1 MDEKKKPL
9 YKFRRAR
16 NRNKKRRGFPIIK
29 GKVPIRI
36 LVPNFITL
44 MALCAGLTAIRMAME
59 HRFEMAI
66 YVILIAAFL
75 DGIDGRVARFLNA
88 TSRFGAELD
97 SLADFV
103 NFGVVP
109 GLVLFIWTLQ
119 EADHRSLG
127 WIIVLI
133 FAMSMILR
141 LARFNTMLDKP
152 NQPRWKSNYFVGVP
166 APAGAFL
173 VLFPIYLDLLR
184 LPHLNVKEAYPLVM
198 VYMLLISFLLIS
210 RIPTF
215 SGKLVGEKISGEYI
229 APLFILLG
237 LSAAVLFTYTFAA
250 LATGVFLYLLSIVV
264 SARRYQALN
273 LRHNEKKISIREP

>member
-1 MDEKKKPL
+1 MDKEKKPL
-9 YKFRRAR
+9 YKFKRAR
-16 NRNKKRRGFPIIK
+16 NKNKKKRGFPVIK
-29 GKVPIRI
+29 GKVPIRL

-59 HRFEMAI
+59 HRFDMAI

-88 TSRFGAELD
+88 SSRFGAELD

-127 WIIVLI
+127 WIVVLI

-141 LARFNTMLDKP
+141 LARFNTMLDAP

-173 VLFPIYLDLLR
+173 VLFPLYLDQLQ
-184 LPHLNVKEAYPLVM
+184 LPFLNVKEAYPVVM

-215 SGKLVGEKISGEYI
+215 SGKLLGEKISGEYI
-229 APLFILLG
+229 APLFVLLG
-237 LSAAVLFTYTFAA
+237 LIAAILFTYTFAV
-250 LATGVFLYLLSIVV
+250 LAIGVALYLVSIFF
-264 SARRYQALN
+264 SISRYKVLERA
-273 LRHNEKKISIREP
+273 HKKKKSLVQE